1 MTNHKNEMSFGLF
14 FLNSKSPF
22 KSEDEELRNGL
33 EQIKVA
39 DELGFHSAWM
49 AEHNARDY
57 GVVTS
62 STVYLAAAA
71 AQTKRIKLGSAVAR
85 LPLHHPMQLAE
96 EMTLVD
102 VISNGRLYVG
112 VGKGYDKLE
121 FDAYNVDFDERH
133 ARFEESLDILK
144 AALTNPRISYSGQFF
159 NFSDIPINPRPIQQP
174 GPPLFV
180 MVSQNDASIIN
191 AAKDGYSFVLGGIK
205 NDDTLHK
212 ISLYR
217 ETALAAGYSEDYVN
231 DAMARSGK
239 LLFVYVAETDEQA
252 YEEFKEGL
260 MWYMSER
267 DNRPVFGVVQRDKVL
282 DYNEF
287 LKSENAIVGS
297 PDKVRRDI
305 EKFQKE
311 TGLNNIICWMNIGG
325 QPNDRVIKSM
335 NLFSKEVMPYFC
347 NVETYQKI

>member
-1 MTNHKNEMSFGLF
+1 MTNATNEMSFGLF

-22 KSEDEELRNGL
+22 KSEAEELRNGL
-33 EQIKVA
+33 EQIKA
-39 DELGFHSAWM
+39 GDEFGFHSAWI

-71 AQTKRIKLGSAVAR
+71 AQTKRIRLGSAVAR

-121 FDAYNVDFDERH
+121 FEAYNVDFDDRH
-133 ARFEESLDILK
+133 AKFEESLDVLK
-144 AALTNPRISYSGQFF
+144 AALYNPRISYSGKFF
-159 NFSDIPINPRPIQQP
+159 NFEDIPIYPRPIQQP
-174 GPPLFV
+174 GPPVFV

-212 ISLYR
+212 IDLYR
-217 ETALAAGYSEDYVN
+217 QTALAAGYSEEFVN
-231 DAMARSGK
+231 EAMARSGK
-239 LLFVYVAETDEQA
+239 LLFVYCAETTEQA
-252 YEEFKEGL
+252 YEEYKEGL

-282 DYNEF
+282 DYDAF
-287 LKSENAIVGS
+287 LQSENAIIGS
-297 PDKVRRDI
+297 PEKVRKDI

-325 QPNDRVIKSM
+325 QPNDRVINSM
-335 NLFSKEVMPYFC
+335 KLFSEEVIPYFC
-347 NVETYQKI
+347 KDETYQKL